1 MPTITVLKSDL
12 ESLSGR
18 KFTLDQLSDALTLV
32 KGELKEH
39 VAATNELRIELND
52 TNRPDLWCVEGIARH
67 LRPPRTSKPSRRPTR
82 PSSAHRI
89 NVTNDIRQVR
99 PYIGAC
105 VAHNV
110 GVTDTL
116 LTQFIQTQE
125 KLAELYGRKRQTV
138 SIGLYPLQKI
148 VFPVSYTTSAPDEA
162 SFVPLGADRTMT
174 LREILAGHP
183 KGVAYGRLIAE
194 SPRYPLLVDARG
206 EILSFPP
213 IINSQ
218 ALGAVAVGDEDLL
231 VEVTGTDLRMVVL
244 AVNIWAANLTDRG
257 ATVEPVTID
266 YAWATPMGR
275 KVITPREIAKTVS
288 VPLGLIEQ
296 VLGESIRLPEA
307 GRLLSGYGHRVSG
320 SGSLLKVTPPSHRD
334 DILHP
339 IDIVEDIAI
348 ARGYDSFSPEMPS
361 QFTVGALSG
370 IERYGDRV
378 RELLTGL
385 GFQETMDN
393 ILTSRHEVVD
403 RMGDRAIGDGLV
415 EVDNPMVETFA
426 VLRPHLLA
434 SLLRVEAASSKA
446 VYPHRVFEVGEAA
459 TIDPASEVGC
469 RTDMRAAVLIAHAE
483 AAFSEAHA
491 ALENLCY
498 ALDVSYRLD
507 PVQYPAFIDGRAGSI
522 VVDGRPIGVIG
533 EVSPAVLEAWGIGMP
548 CVVFD
553 LAIGSLVS
561 TPEKTEGAL
570 TRPFATPL
578 PEP

>member
-1 MPTITVLKSDL
+1 MPTITVLKTDL
-12 ESLSGR
+12 EALAGKRFTPVQLESTLS
-18 KFTLDQLSDALTLV
+18 LV
-32 KGELKEH
+32 KGELKEY
-39 VAATNELRIELND
+39 VEATGELRIELND

-67 LRPPRTSKPSRRPTR
+67 LRPIKTSKPLRKPTR
-82 PSSAHRI
+82 PSSAYRI
-89 NVTNDIRQVR
+89 NVSKDIRQVR

-105 VAHNV
+105 VARNV

-162 SFVPLGADRTMT
+162 SFVPLGVDRAMS
-174 LREILAGHP
+174 LREILTEHP
-183 KGVAYGRLIAE
+183 KGVAYGKIIAD

-206 EILSFPP
+206 AILSFPP

-218 ALGAVAVGDEDLL
+218 ALGAVAVGDDDLL

-244 AVNIWAANLTDRG
+244 TVNIWAANLADRG

-266 YAWATPMGR
+266 YPWTTPMGR
-275 KVITPREIAKTVS
+275 KVITPREIAKPVV
-288 VPLGLIEQ
+288 VPLNLIEQ
-296 VLGESIRLPEA
+296 VLGESIRPPEA
-307 GRLLSGYGHRVSG
+307 GRLLTGYGHRVSG
-320 SGSLLKVTPPSHRD
+320 SGPTLKVTPPSHRD

-348 ARGYDSFSPEMPS
+348 ARGYDSFAPEMPS
-361 QFTVGALSG
+361 QFTIGSLSA
-370 IERYGDRV
+370 IERYADRV

-393 ILTSRHEVVD
+393 ILTSRHEVVERMSD
-403 RMGDRAIGDGLV
+403 RTVESRLV

-426 VLRPHLLA
+426 VLRPNLLA

-459 TIDPASEVGC
+459 TIDPASDVGC

-498 ALDVSYRLD
+498 ALNVSYRLD
-507 PVQYPAFIDGRAGSI
+507 PVQHQTFIDGRAGTI

-533 EVSPAVLEAWGIGMP
+533 EVSPAVLEAWGVGMP
-548 CVVFD
+548 CAVFD
-553 LAIGSLVS
+553 LALN
-561 TPEKTEGAL
+561 AL
-570 TRPFATPL
+570 LSRS
-578 PEP
+578 

>member
-18 KFTLDQLSDALTLV
+18 KFTLDQLSDALALV

-67 LRPPRTSKPSRRPTR
+67 LGKPKAMKTARSATSTAKGSY
-82 PSSAHRI
+82 RI
-89 NVTNDIRQVR
+89 RVTKDVREVR

-105 VAHNV
+105 VAHGV

-116 LTQFIQTQE
+116 LTQLIQTQE

-162 SFVPLGADRTMT
+162 SFVPLGADRAMS
-174 LREILAGHP
+174 LREILAQHP
-183 KGVAYGRLIAE
+183 KGMAYGKILAAHA
-194 SPRYPLLVDARG
+194 RYPLLVDSRG

-218 ALGAVAVGDEDLL
+218 ALGAVAVGDDDLL
-231 VEVTGTDLRMVVL
+231 VEVTGTDQRMVVL
-244 AVNIWAANLTDRG
+244 AVNIWAQNLRDRG
-257 ATVEPVTID
+257 SRVEPVTIE

-275 KVITPREIAKTVS
+275 KVITPKEIAKPVS
-288 VPLGLIEQ
+288 VPVQLIAK
-296 VLGESIRLPEA
+296 VLGEGIKPAEA
-307 GRLLSGYGHRVSG
+307 KRLLTGYGHRVSG
-320 SGSLLKVTPPSHRD
+320 SATRLKVTPPAHRD

-339 IDIVEDIAI
+339 VDVVEDIAI
-348 ARGYDSFSPEMPS
+348 ARGYSSFAPEMPS
-361 QFTVGALSG
+361 QFTVGALSP
-370 IERYGDRV
+370 IERYADRV
-378 RELLTGL
+378 RELLVGQ
-385 GFQETMDN
+385 GFQETMAN
-393 ILTSRHEVVD
+393 ILTSRHDVVE
-403 RMGDRAIGDGLV
+403 RMGGGRSGDGLV

-426 VLRPHLLA
+426 VLRPNLLA
-434 SLLRVEAASSKA
+434 SLLRVESASSKA

-459 TIDPASEVGC
+459 SIDPSSEVGC
-469 RTDMRAAVLIAHAE
+469 RTEVRAAALIAHAE

-491 ALENLCY
+491 ALESLAY
-498 ALDVSYRLD
+498 AMGVSYHLD
-507 PVQYPAFIDGRAGSI
+507 PTPHPSFIEGRAGAI
-522 VVDGRPIGVIG
+522 VVDDRPIGVIG

-548 CVVFD
+548 CAVLD
-553 LAIGSLVS
+553 LSLHSLVGS
-561 TPEKTEGAL
+561 SV
-570 TRPFATPL
+570 
-578 PEP
+578 

>member
-1 MPTITVLKSDL
+1 MPTITVLKADL

-18 KFTLDQLSDALTLV
+18 KFTLDQLSETLALV

-39 VAATNELRIELND
+39 VEATGELRIELND

-67 LRPPRTSKPSRRPTR
+67 LRPIKTSKPSRKPTR

-89 NVTNDIRQVR
+89 KVTNDIRQVR

-105 VAHNV
+105 VARNV

-116 LTQFIQTQE
+116 LTQLIQTQE

-148 VFPVSYTTSAPDEA
+148 VFPVSYVTSAPDEA

-174 LREILAGHP
+174 LREILAEHP
-183 KGVAYGRLIAE
+183 KGVAYGNILKGCD
-194 SPRYPLLVDARG
+194 RYPLLVDARG

-218 ALGAVAVGDEDLL
+218 ALGAVTVGDDDLL

-244 AVNIWAANLTDRG
+244 TVNIWAANLRDRG
-257 ATVEPVTID
+257 ATVEPVAID
-266 YAWATPMGR
+266 YRWTTPMGR
-275 KVITPREIAKTVS
+275 TVVTPREIAKPVPVS
-288 VPLGLIEQ
+288 MTLIRE
-296 VLGESIRLPEA
+296 VLGETINPVEA
-307 GRLLSGYGHRVSG
+307 SRLLTRYGHRVVG
-320 SGSLLKVTPPSHRD
+320 SGATLKVIPPAHRD

-339 IDIVEDIAI
+339 VDLVEDIAI
-348 ARGYDSFSPEMPS
+348 ARGYGSFAPEMPG
-361 QFTVGALSG
+361 QFTVGSLTA
-370 IERYGDRV
+370 IERYADRV
-378 RELLTGL
+378 RELLVGL

-393 ILTSRHEVVD
+393 ILTSRHEVSE
-403 RMGDRAIGDGLV
+403 RMGYNGAVGGLV

-426 VLRPHLLA
+426 VLRPNLLA

-446 VYPHRVFEVGEAA
+446 VYPHKVFEVGEAA

-469 RTDMRAAVLIAHAE
+469 RTDMRAAGLIAHAE

-491 ALENLCY
+491 VLENLCY
-498 ALDVSYRLD
+498 ALGLGYRLD
-507 PVQYPAFIDGRAGSI
+507 PVQHPTFIDGRAGAI

-533 EVSPAVLEAWGIGMP
+533 EVAPSVLEAWGVGMP
-548 CVVFD
+548 CAAFD
-553 LAIGSLVS
+553 LQLD
-561 TPEKTEGAL
+561 
-570 TRPFATPL
+570 PL
-578 PEP
+578 APQS

>member
-1 MPTITVLKSDL
+1 MPTITVLKTDL
-12 ESLSGR
+12 EALAGKRFTPTQLESTLS
-18 KFTLDQLSDALTLV
+18 LV
-32 KGELKEH
+32 KGELKEY
-39 VAATNELRIELND
+39 VEATGELRIELND

-67 LRPPRTSKPSRRPTR
+67 LRPVKPSKPSRKPPR

-89 NVTNDIRQVR
+89 KVTADVRQVR

-105 VAHNV
+105 VARSV

-162 SFVPLGADRTMT
+162 SFVPLGVDRTMT
-174 LREILAGHP
+174 LREILAEHP
-183 KGVAYGRLIAE
+183 KGVAYGKIIAE

-218 ALGAVAVGDEDLL
+218 ALGAVAVGDDDLL

-244 AVNIWAANLTDRG
+244 AVNIWAANLVDRG

-266 YAWATPMGR
+266 YPWATPMGR
-275 KVITPREIAKTVS
+275 KVITPREITRAVS
-288 VPLGLIEQ
+288 VPLNLIEQ
-296 VLGESIRLPEA
+296 VLGESIRPPEA
-307 GRLLSGYGHRVSG
+307 GRLLTGYGHRVSG
-320 SGSLLKVTPPSHRD
+320 SGPTLKVTPPSHRD

-348 ARGYDSFSPEMPS
+348 ARGYDSFAPEMPS

-370 IERYGDRV
+370 VERYADRV
-378 RELLTGL
+378 RELLVGL

-393 ILTSRHEVVD
+393 ILTSRHEVVG
-403 RMGDRAIGDGLV
+403 RMGDRTLGDGLV

-426 VLRPHLLA
+426 VLRPYLLA

-459 TIDPASEVGC
+459 TIDPAAEVGC
-469 RTDMRAAVLIAHAE
+469 RTDRRAAVLIAHAE
-483 AAFSEAHA
+483 AAFSEVHA

-498 ALDVSYRLD
+498 ALNVTYRLD
-507 PVQYPAFIDGRAGSI
+507 PVQHPTFIDGRAGTI
-522 VVDGRPIGVIG
+522 VVDGQPIGVIG
-533 EVSPAVLEAWGIGMP
+533 EVSPSVLEAWGIGMP
-548 CVVFD
+548 CAVFD
-553 LAIGSLVS
+553 LAVDLLV
-561 TPEKTEGAL
+561 PRAGAC
-570 TRPFATPL
+570 P
-578 PEP
+578 

>member
-12 ESLSGR
+12 EALANKQFTPAQLESSLS
-18 KFTLDQLSDALTLV
+18 LV
-32 KGELKEH
+32 KGELKEY
-39 VAATNELRIELND
+39 VEATGELRIELND

-67 LRPPRTSKPSRRPTR
+67 LRPIKPSKPPRRAAR

-89 NVTNDIRQVR
+89 KVTADVRQVR

-105 VAHNV
+105 VARNV

-162 SFVPLGADRTMT
+162 SFVPLGVDRTMT
-174 LREILAGHP
+174 LREILAEHP
-183 KGVAYGRLIAE
+183 KGMAYGKIIAD

-206 EILSFPP
+206 EVLSFPP

-218 ALGAVAVGDEDLL
+218 ALGAVAVGDDDLL

-244 AVNIWAANLTDRG
+244 AVNIWAANLADRG

-266 YAWATPMGR
+266 YPWATPMGR
-275 KVITPREIAKTVS
+275 KIITPREITQAIS
-288 VPLGLIEQ
+288 VPLNLIEQ
-296 VLGESIRLPEA
+296 VLGESIRPPEA
-307 GRLLSGYGHRVSG
+307 GRLLTGYGHRVSG
-320 SGSLLKVTPPSHRD
+320 SGPTLKVTPPSHRD

-348 ARGYDSFSPEMPS
+348 ARGYDSFAPEMPG
-361 QFTVGALSG
+361 QFTVGALSA
-370 IERYGDRV
+370 IERYADRV

-393 ILTSRHEVVD
+393 ILTSRHEVVE
-403 RMGDRAIGDGLV
+403 RMGDRTVESGLV

-446 VYPHRVFEVGEAA
+446 VYPHRVFEVGEAV
-459 TIDPASEVGC
+459 TVDPAAEVGC

-483 AAFSEAHA
+483 AAFSEVHA

-498 ALDVSYRLD
+498 ALNVNYRLD
-507 PVQYPAFIDGRAGSI
+507 PVQHPTFIDGRAGTI
-522 VVDGRPIGVIG
+522 LIDDQPIGVIG
-533 EVSPAVLEAWGIGMP
+533 EVSPSVLEVWGIGMP
-548 CVVFD
+548 CAAFD
-553 LAIGSLVS
+553 LALD
-561 TPEKTEGAL
+561 
-570 TRPFATPL
+570 PL
-578 PEP
+578 ISQS

>member
-1 MPTITVLKSDL
+1 MPTITVLKADL
-12 ESLSGR
+12 EALVG
-18 KFTLDQLSDALTLV
+18 KAFTPTQLESKLPWV
-32 KGELKEH
+32 KGELKEY
-39 VAATNELRIELND
+39 VEATGEYRIELND

-67 LRPPRTSKPSRRPTR
+67 FRAVKAPKPPRKATR
-82 PSSAHRI
+82 QASAHHI
-89 NVTNDIRQVR
+89 KVTSDVRGVR

-105 VAHNV
+105 VARNV
-110 GVTDTL
+110 GVTDAL

-148 VFPVSYTTSAPDEA
+148 AFPVSYTTSAPDEA
-162 SFVPLGADRTMT
+162 SFVPLGVDRTMT
-174 LREILAGHP
+174 LREILAEHP
-183 KGVAYGRLIAE
+183 KGVAYGKIISD

-218 ALGAVAVGDEDLL
+218 ALGTVAVSDDDLL

-244 AVNIWAANLTDRG
+244 AVNIWAANLVDRG
-257 ATVEPVTID
+257 ATVEPVAID
-266 YAWATPMGR
+266 YPWATPMGR
-275 KVITPREIAKTVS
+275 KVVTPRAIAKTVS
-288 VPLGLIEQ
+288 VPLNLIEQ
-296 VLGESIRLPEA
+296 VLGESIRLPDA

-320 SGSLLKVTPPSHRD
+320 AGSILKVTPPAHRD

-348 ARGYDSFSPEMPS
+348 ARGYESFSPEMPS
-361 QFTVGALSG
+361 QFTVGALSAV
-370 IERYGDRV
+370 ERYADRV

-393 ILTSRHEVVD
+393 ILTSRQEVVD
-403 RMGDRAIGDGLV
+403 RMSDRITGDGLV

-459 TIDPASEVGC
+459 RIDPASETGC
-469 RTDMRAAVLIAHAE
+469 RSDMRAAVLIAHAE

-507 PVQYPAFIDGRAGSI
+507 PVQHPTFIDGRAGTI
-522 VVDGRPIGVIG
+522 VVDDQPIGVIG
-533 EVSPAVLEAWGIGMP
+533 EVSPSVLEAWGVGMP
-548 CVVFD
+548 CAVFD
-553 LAIGSLVS
+553 LALDSLVS
-561 TPEKTEGAL
+561 
-570 TRPFATPL
+570 RS
-578 PEP
+578 

>member
-12 ESLSGR
+12 EALASKR
-18 KFTLDQLSDALTLV
+18 FTPAQLESTLALV
-32 KGELKEH
+32 KGELKEY
-39 VAATNELRIELND
+39 VEATGELRIELND

-67 LRPPRTSKPSRRPTR
+67 LRPVKTSKPSRKPAR
-82 PSSAHRI
+82 PSSAHHI
-89 NVTNDIRQVR
+89 KVTADVRQVR

-105 VAHNV
+105 VARNV

-125 KLAELYGRKRQTV
+125 KLAELYGRRRQTV

-162 SFVPLGADRTMT
+162 SFVPLGVDRTMT
-174 LREILAGHP
+174 LREILAQHP
-183 KGVAYGRLIAE
+183 KGMAYGKIIAE

-218 ALGAVAVGDEDLL
+218 ALGAVAVGDDDLL

-244 AVNIWAANLTDRG
+244 AVNIWAANLADRG
-257 ATVEPVTID
+257 ARVEPVTID
-266 YAWATPMGR
+266 YPWATTMGR
-275 KVITPREIAKTVS
+275 KVVTPKEIAKAVA
-288 VPLGLIEQ
+288 VPLSLIEQ

-307 GRLLSGYGHRVSG
+307 GRLLTGYGHRVAG
-320 SGSLLKVTPPSHRD
+320 AGSLLKVTPPAHRD

-348 ARGYDSFSPEMPS
+348 ARGYDSFAPEMPS
-361 QFTVGALSG
+361 QFTVGVLSG
-370 IERYGDRV
+370 VERYADRV

-393 ILTSRHEVVD
+393 ILTSRQEVLD
-403 RMGDRAIGDGLV
+403 RVGNRTAGDGLV

-459 TIDPASEVGC
+459 IIDPASEVGC

-507 PVQYPAFIDGRAGSI
+507 PVQHPSFIDGRAGTI
-522 VVDGRPIGVIG
+522 AVDGRPIGVIAP
-533 EVSPAVLEAWGIGMP
+533 SVLEAWGIGMP
-548 CVVFD
+548 CAVFD
-553 LAIGSLVS
+553 LALDLLV
-561 TPEKTEGAL
+561 PRAGAC
-570 TRPFATPL
+570 P
-578 PEP
+578 

>member
-12 ESLSGR
+12 EALANKRFTPAQLESSLS
-18 KFTLDQLSDALTLV
+18 LV
-32 KGELKEH
+32 KGELKEYIE
-39 VAATNELRIELND
+39 ATDELRIELND

-67 LRPPRTSKPSRRPTR
+67 LRPNKPSKPARKPAR
-82 PSSAHRI
+82 PSSAHHI
-89 NVTNDIRQVR
+89 KVTADVRQVR

-105 VAHNV
+105 VARNV

-162 SFVPLGADRTMT
+162 NFAPLGIDRTMT
-174 LREILAGHP
+174 LREILAEHP
-183 KGVAYGRLIAE
+183 KGLAYGRIIAD

-218 ALGAVAVGDEDLL
+218 ALGAVGGGDDDLL

-244 AVNIWAANLTDRG
+244 AVNIWAANLADRG
-257 ATVEPVTID
+257 ATVEPVTIE
-266 YAWATPMGR
+266 YPWATPMGR
-275 KVITPREIAKTVS
+275 KVITPREIGKTVV
-288 VPLGLIEQ
+288 VPLNLIEQ
-296 VLGESIRLPEA
+296 VLGESIRPPEA
-307 GRLLSGYGHRVSG
+307 GRLLAGYGHRVTG
-320 SGSLLKVTPPSHRD
+320 SGPTLKVTPPAHRD

-348 ARGYDSFSPEMPS
+348 ARGYDSFAPEMPS
-361 QFTVGALSG
+361 QFTVGGLSSV
-370 IERYGDRV
+370 ERYADRV
-378 RELLTGL
+378 RELLVGL

-393 ILTSRHEVVD
+393 ILTSRQEVAD
-403 RMGDRAIGDGLV
+403 RMGDRAVGDGLV

-459 TIDPASEVGC
+459 IRDPSSDVGC
-469 RTDMRAAVLIAHAE
+469 RTEMRGAALIAHAE

-491 ALENLCY
+491 ALENVCY
-498 ALDVSYRLD
+498 ALNVSYRLD
-507 PVQYPAFIDGRAGSI
+507 PVQHPSFIDGRAGTI
-522 VVDGRPIGVIG
+522 AVDGRPIGVIG
-533 EVSPAVLEAWGIGMP
+533 EVAPAVLEAWGIGMP
-548 CVVFD
+548 CAVFD
-553 LAIGSLVS
+553 FVID
-561 TPEKTEGAL
+561 
-570 TRPFATPL
+570 PL
-578 PEP
+578 LSKS

>member
-1 MPTITVLKSDL
+1 MPTITVLKPDL
-12 ESLSGR
+12 EALANRRFTPAQLESSLS
-18 KFTLDQLSDALTLV
+18 LV
-32 KGELKEH
+32 KGELKEYLE
-39 VAATNELRIELND
+39 ATDELRIELND

-67 LRPPRTSKPSRRPTR
+67 LRPVKASKPSRKSAR
-82 PSSAHRI
+82 PSSVHRI
-89 NVTNDIRQVR
+89 KVTADVRQVR

-105 VAHNV
+105 VARNV
-110 GVTDTL
+110 GVTDPL

-162 SFVPLGADRTMT
+162 SFVPLGVDRTMT
-174 LREILAGHP
+174 LREILAEHP
-183 KGVAYGRLIAE
+183 KGVAYGKIIAD

-218 ALGAVAVGDEDLL
+218 ALGAVAVGDDDLL

-244 AVNIWAANLTDRG
+244 AVNIWAANLADRG
-257 ATVEPVTID
+257 ATVEPVTIE
-266 YAWATPMGR
+266 YPWTTLMGR
-275 KVITPREIAKTVS
+275 KVVTPREIAKAVV
-288 VPLGLIEQ
+288 VPLKLIEQ
-296 VLGESIRLPEA
+296 VLGESIRPPEA
-307 GRLLSGYGHRVSG
+307 GRLLTGYGHRVSG
-320 SGSLLKVTPPSHRD
+320 SGPTLKVTPPFHRD

-339 IDIVEDIAI
+339 IDVVEDIAI
-348 ARGYDSFSPEMPS
+348 ARGYDSFAPEMPS

-370 IERYGDRV
+370 VERYADRV

-403 RMGDRAIGDGLV
+403 RMGDRTTGDGLV

-426 VLRPHLLA
+426 VLRPHLLS

-459 TIDPASEVGC
+459 TIDPAAEVGC

-507 PVQYPAFIDGRAGSI
+507 PVQHPTFIDGRAGTI
-522 VVDGRPIGVIG
+522 VVDGQPIGVIG
-533 EVSPAVLEAWGIGMP
+533 EVSPSVLEAWGIGMP
-548 CVVFD
+548 CAVFD
-553 LAIGSLVS
+553 LTVDLLVS
-561 TPEKTEGAL
+561 RA
-570 TRPFATPL
+570 
-578 PEP
+578 

>member
-12 ESLSGR
+12 EALAGKRFTPAQLESTLS
-18 KFTLDQLSDALTLV
+18 LV
-32 KGELKEH
+32 KGELKEY
-39 VAATNELRIELND
+39 VEGTGELRIELND

-67 LRPPRTSKPSRRPTR
+67 LRPSKTAKPSRKAPR
-82 PSSAHRI
+82 PSTAHRI
-89 NVTNDIRQVR
+89 NVAPEVRQAR

-105 VAHNV
+105 VARNV

-162 SFVPLGADRTMT
+162 SFVPLGVDRTMT
-174 LREILAGHP
+174 LREILAEHP
-183 KGVAYGRLIAE
+183 KGLAYGKIIAA

-218 ALGAVAVGDEDLL
+218 ALGAVAVGDDDLL

-244 AVNIWAANLTDRG
+244 AVNIWAANLADRG
-257 ATVEPVTID
+257 ATVEPVTIE
-266 YAWATPMGR
+266 YPWATPMGR
-275 KVITPREIAKTVS
+275 KVVTPREISKPVL
-288 VPLGLIEQ
+288 VPLNLIAQ
-296 VLGESIRLPEA
+296 VLGESIRPPEA
-307 GRLLSGYGHRVSG
+307 GRLLTGYGHRVSG
-320 SGSLLKVTPPSHRD
+320 SGPTLKVTPPAHRD

-348 ARGYDSFSPEMPS
+348 ARGYASFAPEMPS
-361 QFTVGALSG
+361 QFTVGALSP
-370 IERYGDRV
+370 IERYADRV
-378 RELLTGL
+378 RELLIGL

-393 ILTSRHEVVD
+393 ILTSRQEVLE
-403 RMGDRAIGDGLV
+403 RMGLHAASDGLV

-426 VLRPHLLA
+426 VLRPNLLA

-459 TIDPASEVGC
+459 SLDPASEVGC
-469 RTDMRAAVLIAHAE
+469 RTEMRAAALVAHAE

-491 ALENLCY
+491 TLENLCY
-498 ALDVSYRLD
+498 ALNVTYRLD
-507 PVQYPAFIDGRAGSI
+507 PVQHPTFIDGRAGTI
-522 VVDGRPIGVIG
+522 VVDSAPIGVIG
-533 EVSPAVLEAWGIGMP
+533 EVAPSVLEAWGVGMP
-548 CVVFD
+548 CAVFD
-553 LAIGSLVS
+553 LALDPLV
-561 TPEKTEGAL
+561 
-570 TRPFATPL
+570 TRS
-578 PEP
+578 